1 MVTNPTSRRR
11 LLSLGLLACAGAAL
25 SAFAVAPPTDPA
37 WLTLLSKQLNKQ
49 SRWLRK
55 GRGTK
60 GEVEFHCGIRD
71 AAVWSA
77 SFSKLAAKGTK
88 VLAAGNALT
97 FRRGEC
103 AVRVVMHVLTA

>member
-25 SAFAVAPPTDPA
+25 PAFALAPADDPA
-37 WLTLLSKQLNKQ
+37 WLTLLSRQLNKQ

-60 GEVEFHCGIRD
+60 GEMEFHCGIRD
-71 AAVWSA
+71 AASWSA
-77 SFSKLAAKGTK
+77 SFSKLAAKDTK
-88 VLAAGNALT
+88 VLAAGNVLT